1 MMIQSL
7 MKGGLSRM
15 NLTTPSKENV
25 AYIVEKIKEKLKMVN
40 SEALR
45 SEDFTEANYE
55 DLYDLYEMVMK
66 RDTFSPS
73 EMQAIVSELG
83 SLRK

>member
-1 MMIQSL
+1 
-7 MKGGLSRM
+7 M

-25 AYIVEKIKEKLKMVN
+25 TYIVEKIKEKLKMVN
-40 SEALR
+40 SDALR
-45 SEDFTEANYE
+45 SDDFNEDHYD
-55 DLYDLYEMVMK
+55 DLYELYEMVMK
-66 RDTFSPS
+66 RDAFSPS